1 MSFNEIDDTLVAYF
15 KQMLDEE
22 TAQTDESS
30 KEGLTETE
38 KELSA
43 LQQEVTPIEMMK
55 IQRLKVY
62 LQVRILIMLQMTM
75 SLQLQNNQK
84 FTYLNFRLRV

>member
-30 KEGLTETE
+30 KEDLTETE

>member
-43 LQQEVTPIEMMK
+43 LQQEVTPIENDENSET
-55 IQRLKVY
+55 QSLSA
-62 LQVRILIMLQMTM
+62 VRILIMLQMTM